1 VHRPLSTGIAPSNVD
16 DRFAKRREF
25 ALSIWEQGVPIQ
37 GSIAEAYLRSRA
49 ITTEL
54 PPAIRYHPNL
64 KHGPSGSYWPA
75 MLGLITDGMSGQP
88 IGLHRTF
95 LAHDGGGK
103 APVNDAKM
111 MLGIAKGGVVRLG
124 EATVS
129 VMVTEGIE
137 TGLSVLLAT
146 GVPTWA
152 ALATS
157 GLKSLNIPPGITT
170 VTIMADGDDKGEE
183 AALAAARRLKSG
195 VRSVRIVRAPR
206 KTDFNDVLRTTR

>member
-1 VHRPLSTGIAPSNVD
+1 
-16 DRFAKRREF
+16 
-25 ALSIWEQGVPIQ
+25 
-37 GSIAEAYLRSRA
+37 
-49 ITTEL
+49 
-54 PPAIRYHPNL
+54 
-64 KHGPSGSYWPA
+64 

-183 AALAAARRLKSG
+183 AALAAARRLKSA
-195 VRSVRIVRAPR
+195 VRSVRIVRAR
-206 KTDFNDVLRTTR
+206 SKTDFNDVLRTTR